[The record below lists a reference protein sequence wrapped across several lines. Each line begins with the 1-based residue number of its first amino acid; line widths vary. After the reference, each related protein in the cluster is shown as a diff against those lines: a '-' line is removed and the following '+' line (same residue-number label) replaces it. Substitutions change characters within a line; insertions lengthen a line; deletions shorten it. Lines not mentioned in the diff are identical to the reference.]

1 VSGSASAKAAAAAG
15 SAGGVVSVEGFHH
28 YTISVAD
35 LEESIAWYARVLGFK
50 LIYANK
56 SHKWGKVAYLQGPGF
71 LLEMFQVPDPKPVP
85 SYTAGPEPD
94 TDLSV
99 CGHKHMALLH
109 DSVPEGIDELHA
121 LGADVR
127 ATKRVKFEGI
137 EEFYAVFFADNTGG
151 LIELPED
158 GPPPGGRPTRD
169 LSKRF
174 GDKPLA
180 AKALHHVA
188 ICFPE
193 REEAIEWYSRVFG
206 FTVAKRFEVPQVGL
220 VSGMMQAPGF
230 WMEVHSIAGSS
241 PVPSERRI
249 PSVDVQTLGNKYF
262 ALGVRDL
269 GKAAG
274 RLEKA
279 GVEIIEEE
287 ISGVTRRLFINDFA
301 GNALELFQLMN

>member
-1 VSGSASAKAAAAAG
+1 VGETAGASASA
-15 SAGGVVSVEGFHH
+15 GVVTVEGFHH

-35 LEESIAWYARVLGFK
+35 LEESIAWYSRVVGFK
-50 LIYANK
+50 LVYANK
-56 SHKWGKVAYLQGPGF
+56 SHRWGKVAYMQGPGF
-71 LLEMFQVPDPKPVP
+71 LLEMFQVANPKPVP
-85 SYTAGPEPD
+85 PYTAGPEPD

-109 DSVPEGIDELHA
+109 DSVLEGIDELNA

-127 ATKRVKFEGI
+127 ATKTVKFEGV

-158 GPPPGGRPTRD
+158 GPPPGGRPPRD
-169 LSKRF
+169 TSKQY
-174 GDKPLA
+174 GDKPLG

-193 REEAIEWYSRVFG
+193 REEAIDWYSRIFG
-206 FTVAKRFEVPQVGL
+206 FTVAKRFEVPHVGL

-230 WMEVHSIAGSS
+230 WMEVHSIAGGG
-241 PVPSERRI
+241 PVPPERRT

-269 GKAAG
+269 GVAAG
-274 RLEKA
+274 QLEKA
-279 GVEIIEEE
+279 GVEIIEEDV
-287 ISGVTRRLFINDFA
+287 SGAVRRLFIRDFA
-301 GNALELFQLMN
+301 GNPLELFQLMN